1 MKYYTVIF
9 LLLLSLACSSF
20 SNRDSDPQE
29 EEKLIQLALN
39 SSTIEKLLKKG
50 SEGDYLPVVL
60 ITNMLVTESLELS
73 LAGQPVVLV
82 SSLEEAQALGE
93 AFTFLE
99 LTALSSNARAARL
112 SFQLD
117 DYKIKVKLKNGED
130 EWLYASSSSRKKG
143 HFSIDTE
150 I

>member
-1 MKYYTVIF
+1 MKYFTVIF

-20 SNRDSDPQE
+20 NSRDSDPHE

-50 SEGDYLPVVL
+50 PEENYLPVVL
-60 ITNMLVTESLELS
+60 ITNKLVTESLQLS
-73 LAGQPVVLV
+73 LAGQPVALV
-82 SSLEEAQALGE
+82 SSPEEAYALGDD
-93 AFTFLE
+93 FTFLE
-99 LTALSSNARAARL
+99 LKELSVNARAARL

-130 EWLYASSSSRKKG
+130 EWLYASSTSRKKG
-143 HFSIDTE
+143 YFSIDTE